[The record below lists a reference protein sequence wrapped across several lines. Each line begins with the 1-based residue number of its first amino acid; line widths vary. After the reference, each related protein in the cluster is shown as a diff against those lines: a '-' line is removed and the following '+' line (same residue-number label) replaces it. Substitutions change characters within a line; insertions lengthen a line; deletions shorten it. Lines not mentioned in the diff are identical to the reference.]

1 MSTFVGCSNKTKSC
15 IPTCEVADVNQQLVG
30 DPAQMGVVP
39 AFDVFLASRGGI
51 LSPSQIYLPAQQAA
65 AVTRAQLGQPS
76 TVMMEG
82 TTGVDRVASLRS
94 VGNPY
99 GTAIVTNNPSA
110 ISNCCLPSTVMS
122 VSTETFGT
130 QGKQTST
137 GYEVNVGTAPN
148 TVDRRATWFAANPQ
162 KPNVTANI
170 LASPVVGVHLN

>member
-30 DPAQMGVVP
+30 DPAQMGVVLP
-39 AFDVFLASRGGI
+39 LTFPRQSWGI